1 MNILIENLYVI
12 LLGVVAFCLM
22 IPYFYSK
29 AHPPKSI
36 FQKSA
41 NYVEIRTWRKKIAF
55 PRNRDHL
62 T

>member
-41 NYVEIRTWRKKIAF
+41 NYVEIRTWRKK
-55 PRNRDHL
+55 
-62 T
+62 